1 MASAWS
7 TVVLEQIER
16 PGWQERWHLVE
27 ILRLKGWM
35 LMRQGRGP
43 EAEVQLR
50 ASINCARQQQA
61 KSWELRSSTT
71 LAELLAERGQRDAR
85 ARCSRRSTAGSLKAS
100 THAIRMRRRRYS
112 MYWSARWNKATV
124 NYVIA

>member
-1 MASAWS
+1 L
-7 TVVLEQIER
+7 VNECLEQIER

-61 KSWELRSSTT
+61 KSCCCHSPIIHFNLRCWHFGEVDVLRES
-71 LAELLAERGQRDAR
+71 AMRGGHICNSAK
-85 ARCSRRSTAGSLKAS
+85 KALM
-100 THAIRMRRRRYS
+100 TQLMRHGPANQP
-112 MYWSARWNKATV
+112 WC
-124 NYVIA
+124 